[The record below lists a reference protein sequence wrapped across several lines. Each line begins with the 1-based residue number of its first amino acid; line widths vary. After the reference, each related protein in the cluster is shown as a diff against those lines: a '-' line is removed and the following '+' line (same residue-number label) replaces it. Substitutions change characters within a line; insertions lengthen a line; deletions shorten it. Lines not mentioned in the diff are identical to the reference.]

1 MFRAHT
7 LFPAVLVP
15 ALLSLAACQQPAV
28 DDGREKGAPKFPK
41 PDRPVA
47 QSTSSTFS
55 TEAQRDSAGEAN
67 TVMDLAGVAPGMS
80 VADLGAGEGYYT
92 VRLSHRVGK
101 KGRVLGEDIDRGAN
115 ERLATRV
122 MREELE
128 NVSIKLGR
136 PSDPSLPEKSFD
148 RIFLVHMY
156 HEVGDPYGF
165 LWRLRPALRP
175 GGKLVVVDV
184 DRPAG
189 GHGLPPSLLFCE
201 FASVGY
207 RLTEFVRKPE
217 LQSYYAQFEAAGA
230 RPAPA
235 DIKPCRISGVAP
247 PKTNGSQG

>member
-1 MFRAHT
+1 MFRARAPHLAVLAT
-7 LFPAVLVP
+7 AVLV
-15 ALLSLAACQQPAV
+15 LGACQPSTG
-28 DDGREKGAPKFPK
+28 DDGHDAREPRFPK
-41 PDRPVA
+41 ADRPIV
-47 QSTSSTFS
+47 QTTSSTFS
-55 TEAQRDSAGEAN
+55 TEALRDSSNEAN
-67 TVMDLAGVAPGMS
+67 VVMDLAQVRPGMT

-92 VRLSHRVGK
+92 VRLSQRVGK

-115 ERLATRV
+115 ERLAARV

-148 RIFLVHMY
+148 RIFLIHMY

-189 GHGLPPSLLFCE
+189 THGLPPSLLFCE

-217 LQSYYAQFEAAGA
+217 LQGYYAQFEAAGP
-230 RPAPA
+230 RPAPEA
-235 DIKPCRISGVAP
+235 IKPCRISGAAP
-247 PKTNGSQG
+247 PKHNESQG

>member
-1 MFRAHT
+1 MFRVLT
-7 LFPAVLVP
+7 LIPAVM
-15 ALLSLAACQQPAV
+15 ALALAACQQPAV
-28 DDGREKGAPKFPK
+28 NDGRDKDAPRFPK
-41 PDRPVA
+41 ADRPVSHA
-47 QSTSSTFS
+47 AATTFS
-55 TEAQRDSAGEAN
+55 SEAQRDSVNEAN
-67 TVMDLAGVAPGMS
+67 LVMDLARIAPGMS

-92 VRLSHRVGK
+92 VRLSHRVGR
-101 KGRVLGEDIDRGAN
+101 KGRVLAEDINATAN
-115 ERLATRV
+115 ERLGARV

-136 PSDPSLPEKSFD
+136 PSDPSLPVNSFD

-156 HEVGDPYGF
+156 HEVGEPYAF
-165 LWRLRPALRP
+165 LWRLRPALRK
-175 GGKLVVVDV
+175 GGKIIVVDV
-184 DRPAG
+184 DRPSDA
-189 GHGLPPSLLFCE
+189 HGLPPSLLFCE

-217 LQSYYAQFEAAGA
+217 LQGYYAQFEAAGA